1 MKHLKI
7 MQKIPVVKHIVNKAI
22 SRLASKD
29 ASAIASHFSQFLRVE
44 LANSTALKSEVFNV
58 RHQVYCEELHFEDE
72 RTNRLEQD
80 DYDAH
85 SFHSLIRHITSGKVA
100 GTVRLI
106 TSEQD
111 EQLLPIEA
119 HCMHAITDLE
129 IRPSAFP
136 RNEICEISRLAVPE
150 TFRRRKFDQFQGAA
164 TGVINEVF
172 FSERELRCFPYIA
185 ICLYLSAALMALH
198 NNKRHVFVMMEP
210 RLARSLTF
218 VGIVFKQLG
227 APIDYHG
234 KRAAYYINPEMF
246 RQNLSVGYIELL
258 ESIERELY
266 PNDKPRPLKRK
277 QRWLNWGMRYNN

>member
-7 MQKIPVVKHIVNKAI
+7 IQKIPVVKHLVNKAI
-22 SRLASKD
+22 SRLASND
-29 ASAIASHFSQFLRVE
+29 ANAISKHFSQFLRVE
-44 LANSTALKSEVFNV
+44 LAASEDLRAEVFNV

-72 RTNRLEQD
+72 RKNQLEQD
-80 DYDAH
+80 EFDSH
-85 SFHSLIRHITSGKVA
+85 SFHSLIRHVTTGKVA
-100 GTVRLI
+100 GTVRII
-106 TSEQD
+106 TSGHGD
-111 EQLLPIEA
+111 EKLPIEA
-119 HCMHAITDLE
+119 NCMHAITDPA
-129 IRPSAFP
+129 IFPAAFP
-136 RNEICEISRLAVPE
+136 RHEICEISRLAVPE
-150 TFRRRKFDQFQGAA
+150 TFRRRKFDQFKGAA

-172 FSERELRCFPYIA
+172 FSEHELRCFPYIA

-227 APIDYHG
+227 DPIEYHG

-246 RQNLSVGYIELL
+246 RKNLSVGYVKLL

-277 QRWLNWGMRYNN
+277 FPGFGWGLGFS

>member
-1 MKHLKI
+1 MKYLKFMQKVPVLKHLI
-7 MQKIPVVKHIVNKAI
+7 NKTI
-22 SRLASKD
+22 SHLASSD
-29 ASAIASHFSQFLRVE
+29 ASSIANHFSQFLRTE
-44 LANSTALKSEVFNV
+44 LASNNELKAEVFNI

-72 RTNRLEQD
+72 NTNRLEQD
-80 DYDAH
+80 EFDSH
-85 SFHSLIRHITSGKVA
+85 SFHSLIRHVTTNRVA

-106 TSEQD
+106 TAEQD
-111 EQLLPIEA
+111 TDQLPIEV
-119 HCMHAITDLE
+119 HCMHAITDPD
-129 IRPSAFP
+129 ITPASFP

-150 TFRRRKFDQFQGAA
+150 TFRRRKLDQFQGAA
-164 TGVINEVF
+164 TGAINEVL

-198 NNKRHVFVMMEP
+198 NNKKHCFVMMEP

-227 APIDYHG
+227 PPVEYHG

-246 RQNLSVGYIELL
+246 RENLSEGYIKLL

-266 PNDKPRPLKRK
+266 PNEQARRLKRK
-277 QRWLNWGMRYNN
+277 FFKFTWGLRFS